1 MKKYL
6 ITGLVILL
14 PLALTIILVTFIF
27 NLLTAPFVDFAEDI
41 LNYFGLFSSGFL
53 FFTAHEMKLAISKL
67 MILVFLFFFTVTL
80 GALARWYLIR
90 YLLKV
95 WDFILHR
102 IPFVSTIYKVSQDV
116 IKTIFASDTNSFK
129 QVVMVPFPHADS
141 YSLGLVTRDD
151 LPALHDPNG
160 PPLIAVFVPTTPN
173 PTSGFLITYEEK
185 DLIYLDIKIED
196 AFKCILSCGV
206 LLPAFNRVSKEEALA
221 LLEKN
226 KTRNPLAE
234 LTGIK
239 EGL

>member
-27 NLLTAPFVDFAEDI
+27 NLLTTPFVGIVEGV
-41 LNYFGLFSSGFL
+41 LNYFGLFSSGFWI
-53 FFTAHEMKLAISKL
+53 FSADEMKLAVSKFV
-67 MILVFLFFFTVTL
+67 ILLFLFFFTVTL
-80 GALARWYLIR
+80 GALARWFLIR

-102 IPFVSTIYKVSQDV
+102 IPFISTIYKISQDV

-151 LPALHDPNG
+151 LPPLHNPSG
-160 PPLIAVFVPTTPN
+160 APLVAVFVPTTPN
-173 PTSGFLITYEEK
+173 PTSGFLIAYEEK

-221 LLEKN
+221 RVA
-226 KTRNPLAE
+226 TQLAKV
-234 LTGIK
+234 K
-239 EGL
+239 EAP

>member
-6 ITGLVILL
+6 VTGLVILL
-14 PLALTIILVTFIF
+14 PLALTIILVSFIF
-27 NLLTAPFVDFAEDI
+27 NLLTTPFVGLVEGI

-53 FFTAHEMKLAISKL
+53 FLTASEMKLAVSKFI
-67 MILVFLFFFTVTL
+67 ILLFLIFFTVTL
-80 GALARWYLIR
+80 GALARWFLIR

-141 YSLGLVTRDD
+141 YSLGLITRYD
-151 LPALHDPNG
+151 LPPLHNPNG
-160 PPLIAVFVPTTPN
+160 TPLVAVFVPTTPN
-173 PTSGFLITYEEK
+173 PTSGFLIAYEEK
-185 DLIYLDIKIED
+185 ELVYLDMKIED

-206 LLPAFNRVSKEEALA
+206 LLPGFKKVSKEEAIALA
-221 LLEKN
+221 DSNQIK
-226 KTRNPLAE
+226 AE
-234 LTGIK
+234 QLTARK
-239 EGL
+239 EEP